1 MKTQRET
8 PIHLLKAR
16 LSEIAQLG
24 SVSSVLGWDQ
34 EVHMPE
40 KGADARAASISLV
53 SGLMHEK
60 MVGLDDDGLLSK
72 LKRQVDA
79 KGLKGKDAIIVAETW
94 RSFEREKKLPK
105 AFVKELAETTSKA
118 HHVWIRARKENDF
131 SLFLPWLR
139 KIVELKRKEAE
150 FVGFAD
156 SPYDALLDSYE
167 PGLTTKDVTAILDD
181 LKDFLAPFLKE
192 LRASTVKIDQKR
204 IRGTFPLDKQFAFN
218 RFVSEKMGFDYAAG
232 RIDKS
237 VHPFT
242 TTFHTNDVRI
252 TTRFKED
259 DIIYSLGS
267 TIHET
272 GHALY
277 EQGLPS
283 EHFGTPLAEAV
294 SLGIHES
301 QSRLWENTIG
311 KSAAFWNYFYPRL
324 QKEFPKPFKH
334 VPRKDFLRIIN
345 EVKPS
350 LIRTEADEVTYNL
363 HIIVRFEIEK
373 ELIEGSIDPK
383 DLPAIWNEKMKEY
396 LGIKVPSDSLGV
408 LQDVHWSTGSI
419 GYFPTYTLGN
429 LYAAQFYAAME
440 RDIPDLSGH
449 IAAGNLAVP
458 REWLRKKIHV
468 HGKTYTAADLV
479 KKVTGEYPTSRYF
492 IEYLRAKYEKLYS

>member
-1 MKTQRET
+1 MKTQKEN
-8 PIHLLKAR
+8 PMVLLKAR
-16 LSEIAQLG
+16 LAEIAQLG
-24 SVSSVLGWDQ
+24 SVFSVLGWDQ

-40 KGADARAASISLV
+40 KGADARAATISLV

-60 MVGLDDDGLLSK
+60 LVGLDDDGLLSR
-72 LKRQVDA
+72 LKKQVDA
-79 KGLKGKDAIIVAETW
+79 KELKGKDAIIVAETW
-94 RSFEREKKLPK
+94 RSFEREKKLPE
-105 AFVKELAETTSKA
+105 AFVKELAETASKA
-118 HHVWIRARKENDF
+118 HHVWIRARRENDF
-131 SLFLPWLR
+131 GIFLPWLR
-139 KIVELKRKEAE
+139 KLVELKRTEAGL
-150 FVGFAD
+150 VGFAD

-167 PGLTTKDVTAILDD
+167 PGLTAKDAAVVLND
-181 LKDFLAPFLKE
+181 LKDFLVPFLKE
-192 LRASTVKIDQKR
+192 LRASKVKIDQKR
-204 IRGTFPLDKQFAFN
+204 IRGAFPLDKQLAFN
-218 RFVSEKMGFDYAAG
+218 SFVSEKMGFDYAAG

-252 TTRFKED
+252 TTRFKQD
-259 DIIYSLGS
+259 DVIYSLGS

-301 QSRLWENTIG
+301 QSRLWENNIG
-311 KSAAFWNYFYPRL
+311 KSAAFWRYFYPKL
-324 QKEFPKPFKH
+324 QKEFPEPFKQ
-334 VPRKDFLRIIN
+334 VPLKDFLRIIN

-363 HIIVRFEIEK
+363 HVIIRFEIEK

-383 DLPAIWNEKMKEY
+383 DLPAIWNEKMRKY
-396 LGIKVPSDSLGV
+396 LGIKVPSDTLGV

-429 LYAAQFYAAME
+429 LYAAQFYAAMK
-440 RDIPDLSGH
+440 RDLPDLSAR
-449 IAAGNLAVP
+449 IAAGDLAVP
-458 REWLRKKIHV
+458 REWLRKKIHA
-468 HGKTYTAADLV
+468 HGKTYAAADLV

-492 IEYLRAKYEKLYS
+492 IDYLRDKYEKLYS